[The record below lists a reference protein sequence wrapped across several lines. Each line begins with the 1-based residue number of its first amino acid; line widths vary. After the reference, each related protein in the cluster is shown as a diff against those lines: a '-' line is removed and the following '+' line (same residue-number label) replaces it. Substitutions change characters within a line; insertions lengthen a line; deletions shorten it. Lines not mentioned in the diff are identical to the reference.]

1 MCWCGCA
8 YVSACEMFSVESLF
22 VQETLAKRRA
32 ACTTKAREA
41 LEKRAEALG
50 KRRKLSLNHSDAPPP
65 PGAAAAD
72 AAEAAPEGQRDG
84 EQRSLDKE
92 QFHVSVL

>member
-1 MCWCGCA
+1 M
-8 YVSACEMFSVESLF
+8 F
-22 VQETLAKRRA
+22 VQETLATRRA
-32 ACTTKAREA
+32 ANTTKAREG

-72 AAEAAPEGQRDG
+72 AADAAPEGEGDG
-84 EQRSLDKE
+84 ELRSLDKK
-92 QFHVSVL
+92 QLHVSVLS